1 MSGYSSSV
9 TEGGSTLNREYI
21 DGIKLRKMFLAAAQY
36 LEKNKQAVNAL
47 NVFPVPDGDTGT
59 NMSLTMMAAI
69 KEIQATKENTVAK
82 IVEAASKGA
91 LKGARGNSGVILS
104 QLFRGFA
111 RALQDMD
118 KITTKEY
125 AKAIHEGAKTAYKAV
140 MKPVEGTMLT
150 VARVTGEEA
159 LKLCKRHT
167 DFESFSKEI
176 IRVAKETLDKTPDM
190 LPPLKEA
197 GVVDSGGMGIL
208 HILMGATH
216 GLTGAV
222 DLDVL
227 PITEETP
234 VEVAPVDMEME
245 KVDIKYGYCTEF
257 FIKNL
262 FPYVEEEDIDKLK
275 SKLENLGDSIV
286 VVGDTDLIKVHV
298 HTNMPGKAL
307 QLGLRFGELSGI
319 KIDNMREQHRHVIMT
334 GQQERT
340 EENTNIKNA
349 KEHAV
354 IAVAMGEGISTIF
367 KDLAVD
373 YIIEGGQTMNPSIE
387 DILKAVDAANAKNVF
402 VLPNNSNIILSAKQ
416 AKEISD
422 KNIIVIPTKSI
433 PQGLAAILAFNPES
447 DVDSNTANMTEAM
460 EYVKSGQVT
469 YAVRNSEYNGIS
481 INKDD
486 IIGLVDGEI
495 VVAGN
500 DVNNTTISLL
510 EKMLDEDSEIV
521 TLLYGQDVEA
531 DQAEEIAEYIED
543 QYPDLDIE
551 VHFGGQPLYYYI
563 ISVE

>member
-1 MSGYSSSV
+1 M
-9 TEGGSTLNREYI
+9 NREYI
-21 DGIKLRKMFLAAAQY
+21 DGIKLREMFLAAAQY

-69 KEIQATKENTVAK
+69 KEIQATKDYTVAK
-82 IVEAASKGA
+82 VADAASKGA

-111 RALQDMD
+111 KALQNVD
-118 KITTKEY
+118 KMSTREY
-125 AKAIHEGAKTAYKAV
+125 AEALHEGAKTAYKAV

-150 VARVTGEEA
+150 VARVTGEQA
-159 LKLCKRHT
+159 LRLCKKYA
-167 DFESFSKEI
+167 DFESFSREI
-176 IRVAKETLDKTPDM
+176 IKVAKETLDKTPDM

-216 GLTGAV
+216 GLTGTYEA
-222 DLDVL
+222 DSF
-227 PITEETP
+227 PIMDDETP
-234 VEVAPVDMEME
+234 TKVAPVDVGVET
-245 KVDIKYGYCTEF
+245 DIKYGYCTEF

-262 FPYVEEEDIDKLK
+262 FPYVEEEDIEKLK
-275 SKLENLGDSIV
+275 KRLENLGDSIV

-307 QLGLRFGELSGI
+307 QLALRFGELSGI
-319 KIDNMREQHRHVIMT
+319 KIDNMREQHRHVIIQN
-334 GQQERT
+334 QQ
-340 EENTNIKNA
+340 KQ
-349 KEHAV
+349 KEFAV
-354 IAVAMGEGISTIF
+354 VAVAMGDGISSIF
-367 KDLAVD
+367 KDLSVD
-373 YIIEGGQTMNPSIE
+373 HIIEGGQTMNPSIE
-387 DILKAVDAANAKNVF
+387 DILNAVEATNAKNVF

-422 KNIIVIPTKSI
+422 RNIIVIPSKSI

-447 DVDSNTANMTEAM
+447 DVDGNTTNMTEAM

-469 YAVRNSEYNGIS
+469 YAVRDSEYNGIS
-481 INKDD
+481 IEKDD
-486 IIGLVDGEI
+486 IIGLIDGEI
-495 VVAGN
+495 AVAGD
-500 DVNNTTISLL
+500 DVSKTTISLL

-521 TLLYGQDVEA
+521 TILYGQDVEA
-531 DQAEEIAEYIED
+531 DKAEEIAEYIED
-543 QYPDLDIE
+543 NYPDLGVG

>member
-1 MSGYSSSV
+1 M
-9 TEGGSTLNREYI
+9 NREYI
-21 DGIKLRKMFLAAAQY
+21 DGIKLREMFFAAAQY

-82 IVEAASKGA
+82 VADAASKGA

-111 RALQDMD
+111 KALQNVD
-118 KITTKEY
+118 KMSTRKY
-125 AKAIHEGAKTAYKAV
+125 AEALHEGAKTAYKAV

-150 VARVTGEEA
+150 VARVTGEQA
-159 LKLCKRHT
+159 LKLCKKYT
-167 DFESFSKEI
+167 DFESFNREI
-176 IRVAKETLDKTPDM
+176 IKVAKDTLDKTPDM

-208 HILMGATH
+208 HILMGATQ
-216 GLTGAV
+216 GLTGAY
-222 DLDVL
+222 DTDSL
-227 PITEETP
+227 PIMEDETP
-234 VEVAPVDMEME
+234 AKVAPVDVGVET
-245 KVDIKYGYCTEF
+245 DIKYGYCTEF

-262 FPYVEEEDIDKLK
+262 FPYVEEEDIEKLK
-275 SKLENLGDSIV
+275 KRLENLGDSIV

-307 QLGLRFGELSGI
+307 QLALRFGELSGI
-319 KIDNMREQHRHVIMT
+319 KIDNMREQHRHVIM
-334 GQQERT
+334 
-340 EENTNIKNA
+340 ENHENHQNA
-349 KEHAV
+349 KKQKEFAV
-354 IAVAMGEGISTIF
+354 VAVAMGDGISTIF

-373 YIIEGGQTMNPSIE
+373 HIIEGGQTMNPSIE
-387 DILKAVDAANAKNVF
+387 DILNAVEATNAKNVF

-422 KNIIVIPTKSI
+422 RNIIVIPSKSI

-447 DVDSNTANMTEAM
+447 DVDSNTTNMTEAM

-469 YAVRNSEYNGIS
+469 YAVRDSEYNGIS
-481 INKDD
+481 IKKDD

-495 VVAGN
+495 AVAG
-500 DVNNTTISLL
+500 DDITKTTISLL

-521 TLLYGQDVEA
+521 TILYGQDVEA
-531 DQAEEIAEYIED
+531 DKAEEIAEYIEEN
-543 QYPDLDIE
+543 YPDLDVK